1 MFHEKKK
8 RSNFKRTLKEY
19 KMKPIVF
26 DDLKNKNL
34 NDC

>member
-8 RSNFKRTLKEY
+8 VNFKRTLKEY

-26 DDLKNKNL
+26 DDLKKQKL
-34 NDC
+34 K